1 MKLHWSTR
9 SPYVRKVMAAAIET
23 GLDGEIQPQ
32 LSIVSLS
39 TVNRDVERDNP
50 LGKIPTL
57 VTDDGRA
64 LYDSLVICEYL
75 DHHSRKNRLFPRA
88 FEQRLEALRWHAL
101 GNGLTDILILWNNER
116 GRDPSLQSQAHLAA
130 FRAKAQATLD
140 ALEATIDQLDRRE
153 FDIGHLGVAVGL
165 GHADFRFADLQWRA
179 TRPRLAAWA
188 DRMGERESLRRTVQY
203 DPRQQQPQA

>member
-23 GLDGEIQPQ
+23 GLDASIETR

-39 TVNRDVERDNP
+39 TVNADVERDNP

-57 VTDDGRA
+57 VTDEGVA

-75 DHHSRKNRLFPRA
+75 DHHSRKGRLFPQG
-88 FEQRLEALRWHAL
+88 FDQRLEALRWHAL

-116 GRDPSLQSQAHLAA
+116 GRDPALQSPAHLSSYH
-130 FRAKAQATLD
+130 AKTLATLD
-140 ALEATIDQLDRRE
+140 ALEATVDELDRRE
-153 FDIGHLGVAVGL
+153 FDIGHLGVAVGV
-165 GHADFRFADLQWRA
+165 GHADFRFADLRWRA
-179 TRPRLAAWA
+179 TRPRLSAWA
-188 DRMGERESLRRTVQY
+188 DRMAERESLRRTVQF
-203 DPRQQQPQA
+203 DPRLKNPA